1 MFSLKT
7 ILFAA
12 LAALAGVASAA
23 PLVDAHA
30 HADVDAVLRSLPES
44 RELVD
49 VDAVADVLGLIDV
62 DADITVRSLPES
74 GSSLVARCD
83 TCNSVPAILT
93 PAIVKLDGIL
103 AQASK
108 WPFLASGDFPTH
120 LRDRN

>member
-12 LAALAGVASAA
+12 TAALAGVASAA

-30 HADVDAVLRSLPES
+30 KTNVNAL
-44 RELVD
+44 
-49 VDAVADVLGLIDV
+49 
-62 DADITVRSLPES
+62 VRSLPES

-108 WPFLASGDFPTH
+108 WWFVARAMSILTG
-120 LRDRN
+120 LI

>member
-12 LAALAGVASAA
+12 TAALAGVASAA
-23 PLVDAHA
+23 PLVDARDGGSAGGSAGVSAGVRGGGRGGGRA
-30 HADVDAVLRSLPES
+30 HANVDAVL
-44 RELVD
+44 
-49 VDAVADVLGLIDV
+49 
-62 DADITVRSLPES
+62 RSLPES

-83 TCNSVPAILT
+83 TCNSVPGILT

-108 WPFLASGDFPTH
+108 WSFLAPGDFPTH
-120 LRDRN
+120 LCDRN